1 MSIALAW
8 FQYNNEWIL
17 QEKVDFDGI
26 NKFIRVYPNVSSL
39 DLRSELY
46 SAWIRWLP
54 LQDNTKFLP
63 AMKYSGFDPIPGGET
78 GGVFFL
84 INGWRLIVS
93 IESTAINGI
102 LYSEDYPTPFFNEN
116 LSPVYPA
123 QVSSYVHSQI
133 SYQNIITGT
142 PQDIANLS
150 ANTIINNPK
159 TLTIPKFIALK

>member
-1 MSIALAW
+1 MSVALAE
-8 FQYNNEWIL
+8 FQYKAEWLL

-26 NKFIRVYPNVSSL
+26 NKYIRVYSHVTSL

-63 AMKYSGFDPIPGGET
+63 AMKYSGFDQIPGGET

-84 INGWRLIVS
+84 INGWKLIVS
-93 IESTAINGI
+93 IESVTINGI
-102 LYSEDYPTPFFNEN
+102 LYSEDYPTPYFNQA
-116 LSPVYPA
+116 LTPVFPA

-133 SYQNIITGT
+133 SYQNVVTGS
-142 PQDIANLS
+142 PIEIAALS
-150 ANTIINNPK
+150 ANNVVNHSK
-159 TLTIPKFIALK
+159 TLTLNKYLALK